1 MIAKSMLLIDLDEE
15 TADKMIGCLDR
26 RKNINGMLTVPND
39 ARSIYTIWI
48 LDDRH

>member
-1 MIAKSMLLIDLDEE
+1 MIAKSMLLMDLDEE

-26 RKNINGMLTVPND
+26 RKNINGMLTIFDD